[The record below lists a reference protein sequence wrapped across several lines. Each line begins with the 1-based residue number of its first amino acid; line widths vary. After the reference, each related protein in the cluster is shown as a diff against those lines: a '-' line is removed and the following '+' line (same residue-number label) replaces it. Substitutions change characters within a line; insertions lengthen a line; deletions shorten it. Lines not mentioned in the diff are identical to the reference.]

1 MTVKFISFL
10 GLCRLNTGIDA
21 RDAILPTKDAVAMP
35 ALAPSLIPMSERLTR
50 DLRKR
55 GENLDFRIV
64 EIDRLLLADVDM
76 NAPGSVTYP
85 FEKNERI
92 ALLILIHLRFL
103 VTRGGGKDLISS
115 SFVLQ

>member
-10 GLCRLNTGIDA
+10 GLYRLNTGIEA
-21 RDAILPTKDAVAMP
+21 RDAILPTKDAVAIP
-35 ALAPSLIPMSERLTR
+35 TLAPSLIPISERLAR

-64 EIDRLLLADVDM
+64 EMDRLLLADVDM

-85 FEKNERI
+85 FEKNERT
-92 ALLILIHLRFL
+92 ARLILNHLLFL
-103 VTRGGGKDLISS
+103 VTRGGGKDLISCS
-115 SFVLQ
+115 VLCQ